1 MLIGRGIDDPQE
13 EYAYYLAYGP
23 AQTPAEELIRI
34 AGRSWQVEE
43 CFEAAKGEV
52 GLEEYEVS
60 KWDGW
65 HRHITV
71 CLIAH
76 AYLAIVRRT
85 AEVEEDEAKGGS
97 WAGFLPRTDPTD
109 GAGGTT
115 SAPGDGCP
123 RTGGTGV

>member
-1 MLIGRGIDDPQE
+1 MALPEPGTAGSGRWLLIGRGIDDPQE

-60 KWDGW
+60 G
-65 HRHITV
+65 TV
-71 CLIAH
+71 
-76 AYLAIVRRT
+76 
-85 AEVEEDEAKGGS
+85 
-97 WAGFLPRTDPTD
+97 
-109 GAGGTT
+109 
-115 SAPGDGCP
+115 
-123 RTGGTGV
+123 GTGT